1 MSLAFIA
8 LGFTAF
14 GAVGLAYRCLSLAR
28 RLRDCRSEAD
38 ESAGERDRLVAE
50 LTAINGVAAAARSET
65 LAARDRA
72 DELLARAARAALEP
86 LAAARTMSAALVA
99 APSGQPQQRRRLDI
113 LEESLARAHA
123 ACEDLAQLS
132 RCGGPS
138 PHLRRIDPLVVI
150 DRVAARYRSGADA
163 RRIELRSPPPEPQM
177 AVWADAE
184 RLDRVLSA
192 VIDNAIRY
200 NREGGVVM
208 IEARRQSN
216 GLAILVH
223 DSGRGVEEGRIEALF
238 DPFTAH
244 PGGARRGVGL
254 AVARRLARSMGGD
267 VRIDS
272 ALGEGSTVTIR
283 LKLAKPEPVEA
294 EAAPPRP
301 RLTLVHIDADPV
313 GRGVVRHHC
322 EAVEGVALHQAETLE
337 QGQALAHDLKPD
349 AVIVTLVTSRDAAD
363 VRRALDRDVSTRDTR
378 VIALARLDALTAR
391 ASGVCE
397 WLDLPLEGRAFAAAL
412 MRLKPVMTEPTRV
425 IVR

>member
-8 LGFTAF
+8 LGVTAL
-14 GAVGLAYRCLSLAR
+14 GAVGLAFRCLALER
-28 RLRDCRSEAD
+28 CLRDGRSESD
-38 ESAGERDRLVAE
+38 ETASDRDRLAAE
-50 LTAINGVAAAARSET
+50 LMAANAIAAAARSEA

-86 LAAARTMSAALVA
+86 LAAARTMNAAVMA
-99 APSGQPQQRRRLDI
+99 APWGQPQQRRRLDI

-132 RCGGPS
+132 RCGGPA
-138 PHLRRIDPLVVI
+138 PHLRRVDPLVII
-150 DRVAARYRSGADA
+150 DRVAARYRSGA
-163 RRIELRSPPPEPQM
+163 ELRSPSPEPQM

-192 VIDNAIRY
+192 VLHNAIRY

-208 IEARRQSN
+208 IEARRQTN

-238 DPFTAH
+238 DPFTAY

-267 VRIDS
+267 VRLDS
-272 ALGEGSTVTIR
+272 AVGEGSTVTIR
-283 LKLAKPEPVEA
+283 LKPAKPELVEA
-294 EAAPPRP
+294 EVAPPRP

-322 EAVEGVALHQAETLE
+322 EAVEGAALHQAETLE
-337 QGQALAHDLKPD
+337 QGIALAHDLKPD
-349 AVIVTLVTSRDAAD
+349 AVIITLATARDAAD
-363 VRRALDRDVSTRDTR
+363 VRRALDRDVMTRDIR
-378 VIALARLDALTAR
+378 VIALARLDALTTR

-397 WLDLPLEGRAFAAAL
+397 WLDLPLEGRA
-412 MRLKPVMTEPTRV
+412 
-425 IVR
+425 